1 MYALFCFYCNGDHRD
16 LHVLTHSFPT
26 RRSSDLPYRRLV
38 PRGKYRFDQF
48 DVGGLVGVDARF
60 GLGHG
65 HDFRL
70 EAETEPGARDALLNR
85 KEAEQRAD
93 EQPWAEGGDDLEPLL
108 AVAFDA
114 SPEIE
119 QKIGR
124 AHV

>member
-1 MYALFCFYCNGDHRD
+1 MMSTEVWSGGCCFKQKTSYD
-16 LHVLTHSFPT
+16 
-26 RRSSDLPYRRLV
+26 RRISDWSSDVCSSDL
-38 PRGKYRFDQF
+38 YRFDQF

-93 EQPWAEGGDDLEPLL
+93 EQPWAEGGDDLEHLL
-108 AVAFDA
+108 DRKSTRLNSSHQCATRMPYSA
-114 SPEIE
+114 
-119 QKIGR
+119 
-124 AHV
+124 